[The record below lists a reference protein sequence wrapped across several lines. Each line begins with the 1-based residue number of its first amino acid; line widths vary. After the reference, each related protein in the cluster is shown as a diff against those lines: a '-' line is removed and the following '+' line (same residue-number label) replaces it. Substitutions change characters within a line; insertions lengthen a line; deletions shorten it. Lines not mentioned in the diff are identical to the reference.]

1 MDKIQRHLYENKQQH
16 MAMFDSWVL
25 RGHGIF
31 DTKSV
36 FETLPPLPEK
46 YYEPS
51 VLNIKEENSDFFDSN
66 KTPTDNSSAF
76 EQFCQS
82 WSDNGEIFTERS
94 SVFSWRHDDEF
105 DRGAASQVQQI
116 FLDVDSCL
124 YESME
129 TKLSNDLNNECA
141 EWTKSFPYLRLVGHQ
156 LMPSNDS
163 GTHMIE
169 VHSEKD
175 ELSEKNKQHES
186 DFAQD
191 PLLVNGCK
199 VEAKTAPNDT
209 QFDETSYLYLEE
221 EIFAANGDIE
231 EFIAYDCSTI
241 DVQTISFD
249 EKKYYKEAIPPVA
262 PAASI
267 HDRIISECFDK
278 VWNKLVYIFTDLM
291 KLYAKAKSRKG
302 YGSNYLS
309 QYDEYD
315 EENEETFHEIPSRSS
330 IRLKTSAG
338 QATSY
343 DHDLKELM
351 IIRPISLQERLSFP
365 NILRDDDVSREL
377 VVSRPVSSSI
387 GIHRQFPKSSTF
399 RNAEQMFHDRMASAK
414 VTNKK
419 AVRLQPLPVS
429 KVPSSINQ
437 ESALLNEIRGKSLQ
451 TPQAINQLNSRVVT
465 LPPLERLNINEPMG
479 RIRSSKKSMRVSSA
493 ATNNKNS
500 DAHEKNTFA
509 TQDIRPNTTHSLGTE
524 ILSSKKSG
532 LFYNNR
538 ITHNDHHSM
547 MSKAFEEES
556 ENEFNTFVLWG
567 QPLISTQKSF
577 SHLPQ
582 KKSRN
587 GNK

>member
-1 MDKIQRHLYENKQQH
+1 MINRTRDI
-16 MAMFDSWVL
+16 S
-25 RGHGIF
+25 HGIF
-31 DTKSV
+31 DTKSA

-76 EQFCQS
+76 EQFSQS

-105 DRGAASQVQQI
+105 DRGATSQVQQI

-175 ELSEKNKQHES
+175 KYSEKNKQHES

-199 VEAKTAPNDT
+199 VEAKAAPNDT
-209 QFDETSYLYLEE
+209 KFGEASYLYLEE

-241 DVQTISFD
+241 DVQTIGLD

-278 VWNKLVYIFTDLM
+278 VWNKLVYIFTDLI

-315 EENEETFHEIPSRSS
+315 EENEETFHEMPSRSS
-330 IRLKTSAG
+330 IYLKSSAG
-338 QATSY
+338 QTTSY

-351 IIRPISLQERLSFP
+351 TIRPISLQERLSFP
-365 NILRDDDVSREL
+365 NI
-377 VVSRPVSSSI
+377 
-387 GIHRQFPKSSTF
+387 
-399 RNAEQMFHDRMASAK
+399 
-414 VTNKK
+414 

-429 KVPSSINQ
+429 KVPSSISQ
-437 ESALLNEIRGKSLQ
+437 ESQLLNEIRGKSLQ
-451 TPQAINQLNSRVVT
+451 TPQAINQWNSRVVT

-509 TQDIRPNTTHSLGTE
+509 TQDIRPNTTHSLRTE
-524 ILSSKKSG
+524 ILLSKKSG

-577 SHLPQ
+577 THLPQ

-587 GNK
+587 G